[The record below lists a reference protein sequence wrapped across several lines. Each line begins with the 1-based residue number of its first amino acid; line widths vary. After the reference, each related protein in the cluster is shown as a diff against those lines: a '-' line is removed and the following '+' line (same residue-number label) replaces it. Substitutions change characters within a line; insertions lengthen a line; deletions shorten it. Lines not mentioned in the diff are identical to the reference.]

1 MSLSQIIRKKAVCF
15 IPVLSLLQ
23 VTVSASEKSFVET
36 NKAASPASERL
47 LSFVQNVEAF
57 GRIMPQE
64 KVYLHF
70 DNTSYYIGETIWFN
84 AYVVRADSLLP
95 HPLSGILRVELVN
108 QEGTVLDSRKL
119 RITDGRCHGE
129 FPLKENYYA
138 GFYEV
143 RAYTQYMLNFGIV
156 GLPHEK
162 EVSAFFFDKDYCD
175 RFFEEHATM
184 FSRVFPVYNAPK
196 KAGNYKE
203 LQMQK
208 RPYATERYYADKN
221 RKEDITVSFFPEG
234 GNLVENLTSHVAFE
248 VRGSDGQY
256 LNVKGRI
263 VDRRGKPVCSF
274 VTMHR
279 GKGDF
284 YVTPGEKERLKA
296 EFSYKGTQYSFDLPR
311 PLKQGF
317 VLAIE
322 NSPKQVLARV
332 FRNAATEGE
341 PLGLTIMCRGRLV
354 LFDQVAMD
362 STDYVTVKID
372 PALLPTGVNQAT
384 LFDAE
389 GRIHGERLFFV
400 NHREYE
406 NNGIQLVG
414 RRRGYRSFEKITLEF
429 ESRGPFSLS
438 ICDRNSREKNYTGE
452 DMISNLL
459 LSSDLYGFI
468 EMPEYYFGKD
478 TRKLRHE
485 LDLLTLVQGWRRYS
499 WPEMAGVEPFK
510 PEFKVERSLRISGR
524 IHPLQGTR
532 AMRRKRLD
540 SGLGI
545 EVFAQQYNNRLSG
558 SGNADT
564 EGYFSVNLPDFEGE
578 MLVFLRVVDS
588 TYKFTAKKEYFYS
601 PGGYGNDS
609 KEMTKLFDGDDY
621 AYVGATGEDYPGH
634 RPYEFVPIL
643 ENFVPHFRDYSYY
656 ECHSPNAV
664 LVEADENEDDE
675 GFSAIKA
682 DDEAWLLS
690 LPEVEISGKRHVR
703 RLDFTKPALVLN
715 VLDEMNRQLDLGM
728 CLGFLHQDVIALN
741 AAVRHGLRGP
751 YFMMMNKLPY
761 SVRTVYS
768 PDYEEREHDISYYMD
783 RYRVKRDP
791 FSNRIINFNQPGYY
805 LHNVVS
811 NQSSDGFIRNLS
823 ECALEYMDT
832 MRIYTDK
839 DYRGTYDF
847 SEVKKDYSASFMIN
861 LENKRDPTPIYVG
874 RQFKYQGYSQP
885 AEFYSPNYRWA
896 DLKQPAPDYRRTLYW
911 NPEVKPDSQ
920 GRARVEFY
928 NNSTAHS
935 LIISAEGLTPDGQP
949 VVLKQ

>member
-1 MSLSQIIRKKAVCF
+1 MNNKEQYYSDAMELSAF
-15 IPVLSLLQ
+15 D
-23 VTVSASEKSFVET
+23 
-36 NKAASPASERL
+36 RL
-47 LSFVQNVEAF
+47 LSFVQNIEAF
-57 GRIMPQE
+57 NRIMPQE

-95 HPLSGILRVELVN
+95 HPMSGILRVELVN
-108 QEGTVLDSRKL
+108 QEGIVLDSRKL

-129 FPLKENYYA
+129 FPLRENYYA

-156 GLPHEK
+156 DLPHEK

-203 LQMQK
+203 LLMQK
-208 RPYATERYYADKN
+208 RPYATERYYADKKK
-221 RKEDITVSFFPEG
+221 RKEDITVSFYPEG

-296 EFSYKGTQYSFDLPR
+296 EFNYKGTQYSFDLPR
-311 PLKQGF
+311 PLKKGF

-332 FRNAATEGE
+332 FRNTATEGE
-341 PLGLTIMCRGRLV
+341 PLGLTVMCRGQLV
-354 LFDQVAMD
+354 LFDKVAMD
-362 STDYVTVKID
+362 SADYVTVKIN
-372 PALLPTGVNQAT
+372 PNLLPTGVNQIT
-384 LFDAE
+384 LFDAH

-406 NNGIQLVG
+406 QQEL
-414 RRRGYRSFEKITLEF
+414 RLESRSRGYRPFEKIVLEF
-429 ESRGPFSLS
+429 ESKIPFSLS
-438 ICDRNSREKNYTGE
+438 VCDRRSREKNYTDE
-452 DMISNLL
+452 DMVSNLL
-459 LSSDLYGFI
+459 LASDLYGFI

-478 TRKLRHE
+478 SRKLRHE
-485 LDLLTLVQGWRRYS
+485 LELLTLVQGWRRYN
-499 WPEMAGVEPFK
+499 WPDMAGVESFK

-524 IHPLQGTR
+524 IHPLQGTKV
-532 AMRRKRLD
+532 MRRNRLE

-564 EGYFSVNLPDFEGE
+564 DGNFSVNLPDFEGD
-578 MLVFLRVVDS
+578 MLIFLRVVDS
-588 TYKFTAKKEYFYS
+588 AYKFTAKKNYFYS
-601 PGGYGNDS
+601 PGGYGNDNR
-609 KEMTKLFDGDDY
+609 EMLKLFDGEDFT
-621 AYVGATGEDYPGH
+621 YVGATGEDYPGH
-634 RPYEFVPIL
+634 LPYEFVPIR
-643 ENFVPHFRDYSYY
+643 ENFIPHFRDYSYY
-656 ECHSPNAV
+656 ECHSPDAV

-690 LPEVEISGKRHVR
+690 LPEVEVSGKRHVR
-703 RLDFTKPALVLN
+703 RLDFTKPALILN

-728 CLGFLHQDVIALN
+728 CLGYLHQDVIALN

-768 PDYEEREHDISYYMD
+768 PDYEERDHDIVYYMN

-791 FSNRIINFNQPGYY
+791 FSNRIIDFNQPGYY

-823 ECALEYMDT
+823 ECTLEYMDT

-847 SEVKKDYSASFMIN
+847 SEVKKDYSASFIIN
-861 LENKRDPTPIYVG
+861 LENKKDPTPIYVG
-874 RQFKYQGYSQP
+874 RQFKYQGFSQP
-885 AEFYSPNYRWA
+885 AEFYSPNYKWA

-911 NPEVKPDSQ
+911 NPEVKPDSL
-920 GRARVEFY
+920 GRASVVFY
-928 NNSTAHS
+928 NSSVARN
-935 LIISAEGLTPDGQP
+935 LFISAEGLTPDGRP